1 MNIRNIRLLPNARS
15 LLWLV
20 VVLSTLAMM
29 KPMEVSA
36 QVIILPTTRTFSIGT
51 SVSVPDRGFIG
62 LGGVRYGA
70 LGRTSYGTPGMGM
83 LSLFG
88 ASPLFNHRATS
99 QTLGSTQSVLGVQI
113 IDLKELDR
121 QVFQLG
127 GDIVRAKQAAGLL
140 STPEKELPNRIP
152 LALRNSFSVPR

>member
-1 MNIRNIRLLPNARS
+1 MNICNTRC
-15 LLWLV
+15 LLWSV
-20 VVLSTLAMM
+20 VVLSALAMM
-29 KPMEVSA
+29 KPIEVHG
-36 QVIILPTTRTFSIGT
+36 QVIILPTTRTFSVGT

-83 LSLFG
+83 LPLFG
-88 ASPLFNHRATS
+88 VSPLFNHRGAS

-140 STPEKELPNRIP
+140 STPEKELPSRIP